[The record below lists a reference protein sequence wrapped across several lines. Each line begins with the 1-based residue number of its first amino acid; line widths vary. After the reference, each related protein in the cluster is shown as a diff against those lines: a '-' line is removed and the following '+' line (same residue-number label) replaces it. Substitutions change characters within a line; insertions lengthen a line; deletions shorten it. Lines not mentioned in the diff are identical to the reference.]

1 MKRKPKYGSSRD
13 FNRDDRDFGRDFGRD
28 SGRPEGRDSGRD
40 FERDYDDMPPSEPS
54 NKRGK
59 SKVAN
64 AFNATSLFILAGVFI
79 LGIGIGL
86 GLSSVS
92 ASGTPGNIVSVSE
105 LDSKV
110 PNAELCVQYG
120 SSAIVMDTRVFVTL
134 SPINVFVSQPTTRP
148 GCVLRT
154 NNWSVLEQRGLL
166 KGDQVRECKNRMNT
180 FGYTG
185 QLESNPQVDCV
196 YQNDAAKNLFLNQPG
211 AIGAPPPE
219 NQKF

>member
-1 MKRKPKYGSSRD
+1 MKRKSKYG
-13 FNRDDRDFGRDFGRD
+13 GRDFTRDPERDLGRD
-28 SGRPEGRDSGRD
+28 PARDRD
-40 FERDYDDMPPSEPS
+40 FERDYEDMPTADAAA
-54 NKRGK
+54 KRGK
-59 SKVAN
+59 SKAAS

-92 ASGTPGNIVSVSE
+92 TSGSPGTIVSVSE
-105 LDSKV
+105 LDGKV
-110 PNAELCVQYG
+110 PNAEVCVAYG

-148 GCVLRT
+148 GCVLRN

-180 FGYTG
+180 FGFTG
-185 QLESNPQVDCV
+185 QLESSPQIDCV
-196 YQNDAAKNLFLNQPG
+196 YQNDAAKNFFLNQPG
-211 AIGAPPPE
+211 GAVGAPPPE
-219 NQKF
+219 NQRF

>member
-1 MKRKPKYGSSRD
+1 MKRNPKYGSRKNFD
-13 FNRDDRDFGRDFGRD
+13 RDDRAPERSFDRDFDRN
-28 SGRPEGRDSGRD
+28 
-40 FERDYDDMPPSEPS
+40 YDDLPPSDPGTS
-54 NKRGK
+54 RGK
-59 SKVAN
+59 SKVAS
-64 AFNATSLFILAGVFI
+64 AFNTTSLFILAGVFI

-92 ASGTPGNIVSVSE
+92 NSGDPGKIVSVSE

-110 PNAELCVQYG
+110 PNAEVCVAYG

-180 FGYTG
+180 FGFTG
-185 QLESNPQVDCV
+185 QLESNPEIDCV
-196 YQNDAAKNLFLNQPG
+196 YQNDAAKNFFLNQPG
-211 AIGAPPPE
+211 TVGAPPPE